1 MLKRIFFPLTLL
13 LCLVVATASCRDD
26 DDELIDLP
34 DELVSG
40 PIRISV
46 PENPWRIK
54 RAADYYALYVECQGS
69 GWIATCESE
78 WLTLTPTEG
87 SESQYIRF
95 DVEENTEPFA
105 RVAVITITDA
115 KEPDTYR
122 VQVRI
127 RQSGYND
134 EDNATLT
141 GDMQKR
147 HRMGYG
153 YDIMKE
159 YASDGSYSDAP
170 ILDYDKV
177 VEAEESKGITII
189 SEDRRHY
196 QDLEIFSGTTI
207 TELAG
212 QLTKEMDS
220 KATFLGCGKVSDTK
234 TDIYRNK
241 TIEEVCGLVRLKQI
255 ISSRTVDVGMLRSQ
269 ATSDDSPLYS
279 KEFRNALKTINE
291 NNAKSLFAKFGTHLV
306 VSADLGGSLELHT
319 TITRETSIET
329 QHSVTTV
336 TKKVFGKNKGSSS
349 QAYDSYQAQIG
360 IDYKADLTCVGGD
373 PKTHG
378 TMQAAVNAKRQI
390 TPDEIKTWQAS
401 FNIDPSDAGKNYN
414 VGMIGCRLIPI
425 YEIINDSQKREWVQA
440 AFAKYTNNPAMAP
453 EPPKSPGKVVVTDIY
468 NEWRK
473 WGSRGCLVAHSG
485 DCKYVIAKEYVP
497 AIRRDS
503 TVIVVYPHINN
514 KICCYNGVF
523 IGDAEHRPGVVR
535 WLGNNC
541 LYEPND
547 SVEYS
552 NSKFAHLFNQNK
564 SLKQLYFYYDAVQ
577 IMPPKQNNEYM
588 ADSNI
593 QRCWLTQPGGS
604 GFLEDSNVY
613 IKIGSAIWDF
623 TGACSKE
630 VTLSNGSRFRDY
642 VSYHVRSCMAAEYYC
657 VAYAYYDRDPDS
669 RDFWEKRIPN
679 SNKYQTYGIRIPT
692 LSDIENLLK
701 ICNGNLGMLFDFDNF
716 APDFYEEHY
725 GSNKLG
731 LKWIKGCCLSYMEH
745 KDVEAIVIP
754 TYVPASPPGT
764 ATIKITRITPSG
776 GINHMTLSDYLKI
789 ILDKNKAYFFIY
801 LVVDKFY

>member
-1 MLKRIFFPLTLL
+1 MLKRLLFPLTLL
-13 LCLVVATASCRDD
+13 LCLAVATASCRDD

-34 DELVSG
+34 EELVSG

-87 SESQYIRF
+87 SESQYMRF

-105 RVAVITITDA
+105 RVAVITIADA

-141 GDMQKR
+141 GDMQKK

-159 YASDGSYSDAP
+159 YASDGSYSNDP

-177 VEAEESKGITII
+177 VEAEEAKGITII

-212 QLTKEMDS
+212 QLTKSMDS

-255 ISSRTVDVGMLRSQ
+255 ISSRTVDIGMLRSQ

-279 KEFRNALKTINE
+279 KEFRNALRELNE
-291 NNAKSLFAKFGTHLV
+291 NNAYAFFEKFGTHLV

-349 QAYDSYQAQIG
+349 KTYDEYQKEIG
-360 IDYKADLTCVGGD
+360 IDYKADLTCVGGSKD
-373 PKTHG
+373 AHRA
-378 TMQAAVNAKRQI
+378 MEAAVQNKQQI
-390 TPDEIKTWQAS
+390 TPAQIKEWQKT
-401 FNIDPSDAGKNYN
+401 FNIDPADTGKDYN
-414 VGMIGCRLIPI
+414 VGMVGCRLIPI
-425 YEIINDSQKREWVQA
+425 YEIINDPVKRRSVQA
-440 AFAKYTNNPAMAP
+440 AFAQYTNNPEMAP
-453 EPPKSPGKVVVTDIY
+453 KAEDTPVRIETDIV
-468 NEWRK
+468 RK
-473 WGSRGCLVAHSG
+473 KWEDDKNQCAIKIVDSNGQNRALF
-485 DCKYVIAKEYVP
+485 AKEYVP
-497 AIRRDS
+497 AIRRDAP
-503 TVIVVYPHINN
+503 VVVAYPLV
-514 KICCYNGVF
+514 NGKPYFYSGIF
-523 IGDAEHRPGVVR
+523 IGDAEHNPGIVR
-535 WLGNNC
+535 WLGDNC
-541 LYEPND
+541 LYEAND
-547 SVEYS
+547 SISYD
-552 NSKFAHLFNQNK
+552 NSKFAQWFDSNK
-564 SLKQLYFYYDAVQ
+564 ALKQLYFYDATVQ
-577 IMPPKQNNEYM
+577 ILPPIHNNKYV
-588 ADSNI
+588 ADKDINNNI
-593 QRCWLTQPGGS
+593 NLATVSINTKNFLDIESIPLVKVGPWLWTESSRGRIYNSP
-604 GFLEDSNVY
+604 FFELDDN
-613 IKIGSAIWDF
+613 KDF
-623 TGACSKE
+623 TLTSSISFLFYWNKRPFANYSQ
-630 VTLSNGSRFRDY
+630 
-642 VSYHVRSCMAAEYYC
+642 AESLMK
-657 VAYAYYDRDPDS
+657 V
-669 RDFWEKRIPN
+669 
-679 SNKYQTYGIRIPT
+679 
-692 LSDIENLLK
+692 
-701 ICNGNLGMLFDFDNF
+701 CNGNLNALFDTDESGRNL
-716 APDFYEEHY
+716 
-725 GSNKLG
+725 LG
-731 LKWIKGCCLSYMEH
+731 LKWVKGFGGRYIMTEFVNIYD
-745 KDVEAIVIP
+745 KNAYIII
-754 TYVPASPPGT
+754 TY
-764 ATIKITRITPSG
+764 KEECEITRLTPSG
-776 GINHMTLSDYLKI
+776 RASHLSSNEYLEGMFNI
-789 ILDKNKAYFFIY
+789 GSSHSY
-801 LVVDKFY
+801 LPIFLATKEIQ

>member
-13 LCLVVATASCRDD
+13 LCLVVATTSCRDD
-26 DDELIDLP
+26 DDPIDLP
-34 DELVSG
+34 EELVSG

-54 RAADYYALYVECQGS
+54 SAADYYALYVECQGS

-87 SESQYIRF
+87 NESQYIRF

-105 RVAVITITDA
+105 RMAVITIADA

-153 YDIMKE
+153 YDIMKG
-159 YASDGSYSDAP
+159 YASDGSYSDVP

-177 VEAEESKGITII
+177 VEAEETKGITII

-212 QLTKEMDS
+212 QLTKKMDS

-255 ISSRTVDVGMLRSQ
+255 ISSRTVDVGMFRSQ

-279 KEFRNALKTINE
+279 KEFRNALRELNE
-291 NNAKSLFAKFGTHLV
+291 NNAYAFFEKFGTHLV

-336 TKKVFGKNKGSSS
+336 TKKVFGEKTGQSS
-349 QAYDSYQAQIG
+349 QTYDSYQAQIG
-360 IDYKADLTCVGGD
+360 IDYKADLTCVGG
-373 PKTHG
+373 
-378 TMQAAVNAKRQI
+378 AANTYEAMREAVKAKRQI
-390 TPDEIKTWQAS
+390 TPAEIKNWQAS

-414 VGMIGCRLIPI
+414 VGMVGCRLIPI
-425 YEIINDSQKREWVQA
+425 YELINDSQKRMWVQT
-440 AFAKYTNNPAMAP
+440 AFAKYTNNPVMAP
-453 EPPKSPGKVVVTDIY
+453 KAEDTPARVELGIVRKIWDADGNQHAIKTYLSYGK
-468 NEWRK
+468 
-473 WGSRGCLVAHSG
+473 
-485 DCKYVIAKEYVP
+485 DCALFAKEYVP
-497 AIRRDS
+497 AIRTDAP
-503 TVIVVYPHINN
+503 VIVAYPIV
-514 KICCYNGVF
+514 KGKPYFYSGVF
-523 IGDAEHRPGVVR
+523 VGDSEHRPGFVR

-541 LYEPND
+541 LYEAND
-547 SVEYS
+547 SVCHSDSRFVEW
-552 NSKFAHLFNQNK
+552 FDDNK
-564 SLKQLYFYYDAVQ
+564 ALKQLYIYNGAVQ
-577 IMPPKQNNEYM
+577 ILPPVDNGKYM
-588 ADSNI
+588 ANDKVDRI
-593 QRCWLTQPGGS
+593 TGVETIRMETGY
-604 GFLEDSNVY
+604 FLSVESIPLV
-613 IKIGSAIWDF
+613 KIGSLFWSESSPGYIKGFDYRDND
-623 TGACSKE
+623 K
-630 VTLSNGSRFRDY
+630 DY
-642 VSYHVRSCMAAEYYC
+642 VLTNYDPFQMPQIKFLNFASFSQAE
-657 VAYAYYDRDPDS
+657 S
-669 RDFWEKRIPN
+669 
-679 SNKYQTYGIRIPT
+679 
-692 LSDIENLLK
+692 LLK
-701 ICNGNLGMLFDFDNF
+701 VCNGNLNALFDI
-716 APDFYEEHY
+716 
-725 GSNKLG
+725 SNGRNLLG
-731 LKWIKGCCLSYMEH
+731 LKWRKGYQASFSTHEMYCINNGEGYLTFLSPSGKAVQITYREL
-745 KDVEAIVIP
+745 DPNGNYSSVYIP
-754 TYVPASPPGT
+754 TY
-764 ATIKITRITPSG
+764 
-776 GINHMTLSDYLKI
+776 
-789 ILDKNKAYFFIY
+789 
-801 LVVDKFY
+801 LVSKYEFSIF